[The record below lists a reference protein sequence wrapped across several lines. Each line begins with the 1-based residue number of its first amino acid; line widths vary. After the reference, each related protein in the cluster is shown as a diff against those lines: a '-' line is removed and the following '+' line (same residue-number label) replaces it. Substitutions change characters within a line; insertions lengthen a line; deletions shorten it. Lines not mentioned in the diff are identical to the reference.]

1 MATELMALKTGTKFP
16 AETCISSGIGPLHKQ
31 LKANKQNK
39 QTKVN
44 TTKMK

>member
-16 AETCISSGIGPLHKQ
+16 EETCISSGIGPLHKQ

>member
-16 AETCISSGIGPLHKQ
+16 AETCISSGIGPLRKQ
-31 LKANKQNK
+31 LTANKQNK